1 MIISAAVWPLALLA
15 ARIAIVS
22 SSSDAAGQAPLRY
35 AARDAERMA
44 AVLGELG
51 SFAPG
56 DVWTVPGSSV
66 AALREALD
74 RAERRAAQE
83 PGSEIFFYY
92 SGHADPEG
100 LLLGSERFGYR
111 ELRERLARSRA
122 QVRVAVLD
130 ACNSGGA
137 TRPKGGHPGTGAPLP
152 APAPV
157 QVNGAVILAASG
169 AAEVAQESGAV
180 DGSVFTHHLISGLR
194 GAGDRDGNG
203 VVTLGEA
210 YAHVYARTL
219 AATVPS
225 LWGAQHPSYDYRL
238 SGTGELV
245 LTTLRR
251 GRQGIVFAP
260 GGDGTYSVL
269 DAAREVVGEVR
280 ADPAR
285 PVRLALPAGRY
296 RIALRTP
303 EGVAATEVSL
313 AAGADV
319 GVQPSMLA
327 RVNPEFALA
336 KGGEPPPRS
345 GLFADFALVG
355 RGLASAGVSSEVGLG
370 FRHGRGRWSLAPR
383 LSYGE
388 TQPEFGMPF
397 HLRRLGAAAYGL
409 RRLSQGPFDVN
420 LGAGLAL
427 TRITQTS
434 QYAEAYTWHATA
446 AGAAALLT
454 LELPLS
460 RFLALRIWWDLG
472 FEIVAVDDGL
482 QVRPETRAALG
493 LGVRR

>member
-1 MIISAAVWPLALLA
+1 MIPAAVWPLALLA

-22 SSSDAAGQAPLRY
+22 SSSDAAGQATLRY
-35 AARDAERMA
+35 PARDADRVA

-56 DVWTVPGSSV
+56 DVWTLPKTSV
-66 AALREALD
+66 ATLREALD

-100 LLLGSERFGYR
+100 LLLGGERFAYR

-130 ACNSGGA
+130 ACNSGSA
-137 TRPKGGHPGTGAPLP
+137 TSPKGGKPGTGAPLP
-152 APAPV
+152 ALAPV

-169 AAEVAQESGAV
+169 ADEVAQESGDI

-238 SGTGELV
+238 SGTGDLV

-251 GRQGIVFAP
+251 GGQGIVFSS
-260 GGDGTYSVL
+260 GRDGIYSVL
-269 DAAREVVGEVR
+269 DAGREVVGEVR
-280 ADPAR
+280 VDAAR
-285 PVRLALPAGRY
+285 AVRLALPAGRY
-296 RIALRTP
+296 RVALRTP
-303 EGVAATEVSL
+303 GGVSATDISL
-313 AAGADV
+313 TAGADV
-319 GVQPSMLA
+319 GVQPSMLE
-327 RVNPEFALA
+327 RVNPAFALA
-336 KGGEPPPRS
+336 KGGEPPPRN
-345 GLFADFALVG
+345 GAFADFALVG
-355 RGLASAGVSSEVGLG
+355 RGLATAGVSAEVGLG
-370 FRHGRGRWSLAPR
+370 FRRTWDWTRWSIAPR

-388 TQPEFGMPF
+388 TQPEVGSPF
-397 HLRRLGAAAYGL
+397 HLQRWGAAAYGL
-409 RRLSQGPFDVN
+409 RRLTEGTFDLN
-420 LGAGLAL
+420 LGAGFALTHVTQGTADGDARRAFIPGLAAVLAL
-427 TRITQTS
+427 EI
-434 QYAEAYTWHATA
+434 
-446 AGAAALLT
+446 
-454 LELPLS
+454 PLG
-460 RFLALRIWWDLG
+460 RVLALRIWWDVGVELLPID
-472 FEIVAVDDGL
+472 EKL
-482 QVRPETRAALG
+482 RLRPETRAALG